1 MTDAQNQ
8 QCQQLLLDFAD
19 YLVLERGLSD
29 NTQMSYCNDLK
40 LYLYDLVERG
50 GDAEHFTTQDV
61 KDYMAQLHADGRSA
75 TTVNR
80 KLAALRLYVRF
91 LIADNRRSDD
101 PLLSLEQLKTRRALP
116 KVMSEETV
124 AEFLRAPDVGTV
136 VGLRDRAMF
145 ELLYACGLRVSEL
158 CHLKFEDMHL
168 DSKYLIIKGK
178 GDKQRM
184 IPMTETAV
192 DWIKKYINS
201 ARPHNDPDVVSPYV
215 FLSLK
220 CDENEQPKPIT
231 RIGFWFRVKHYAGEI
246 GLAEAPSPHTFRHA
260 FATHLLNHDADLR
273 ALQMLLGHSSLS
285 TTQIY
290 THVALARMHDVYDKA
305 HPRA

>member
-1 MTDAQNQ
+1 MDVTTTQL
-8 QCQQLLLDFAD
+8 CQQLTIAFAD

-29 NTQMSYCNDLK
+29 NTQLSYCNDVK
-40 LYLYDLVERG
+40 LFLADLAERG
-50 GDAEHFTTQDV
+50 GDVEHFTTQDI
-61 KDYMAQLHADGRSA
+61 KDYVAQLNAEGKSA

-80 KLAALRLYVRF
+80 KLASLRLFVRF

-101 PLLSLEQLKTRRALP
+101 PMLSLEQLKTRRALP
-116 KVMSEETV
+116 KVMSEQTV
-124 AEFLRAPDVGTV
+124 SDFLQAPDVETV

-158 CHLKFEDMHL
+158 CNLKFEDMHL
-168 DSKYLIIKGK
+168 DAKYIIVKGK
-178 GDKQRM
+178 GDKQRL
-184 IPMTETAV
+184 IPMTDTAIT
-192 DWIKKYINS
+192 WIKQYMAH
-201 ARPHNDPDVVSPYV
+201 ARPHNDPKVTCPYV

-220 CDENEQPKPIT
+220 SDNDKPKPIT
-231 RIGFWFRVKHYAGEI
+231 RIGFWFRVKHYAQEI
-246 GLAEAPSPHTFRHA
+246 GLEEAPSPHTFRHA

>member
-124 AEFLRAPDVGTV
+124 SEFLRAPDVGTV

-158 CHLKFEDMHL
+158 CHLKL
-168 DSKYLIIKGK
+168 DQEVHQ
-178 GDKQRM
+178 QR
-184 IPMTETAV
+184 T
-192 DWIKKYINS
+192 
-201 ARPHNDPDVVSPYV
+201 SPQRSGRGQPICLLV
-215 FLSLK
+215 LK
-220 CDENEQPKPIT
+220 ERRK
-231 RIGFWFRVKHYAGEI
+231 
-246 GLAEAPSPHTFRHA
+246 
-260 FATHLLNHDADLR
+260 
-273 ALQMLLGHSSLS
+273 
-285 TTQIY
+285 
-290 THVALARMHDVYDKA
+290 
-305 HPRA
+305 